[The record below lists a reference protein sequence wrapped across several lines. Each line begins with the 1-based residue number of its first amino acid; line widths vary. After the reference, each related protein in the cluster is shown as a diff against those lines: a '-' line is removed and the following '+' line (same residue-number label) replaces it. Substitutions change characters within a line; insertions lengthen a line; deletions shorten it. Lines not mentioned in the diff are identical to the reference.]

1 MAGKCHRAEWEGW
14 AGLGGKWTS
23 ETLRCAFFESRKK
36 QDPGD
41 AGGSTAYRVI
51 HVLRPMLLCFRPG
64 GKLETR
70 PGMEVG
76 FPCVDEREVR
86 FWTCEELC

>member
-41 AGGSTAYRVI
+41 AGGSTALPG
-51 HVLRPMLLCFRPG
+51 HSCFKAHALVLQIR
-64 GKLETR
+64 
-70 PGMEVG
+70 
-76 FPCVDEREVR
+76 
-86 FWTCEELC
+86 W